1 MSHDG
6 SLLRSLYPI
15 IKRDKRF
22 ENLVK
27 NDVYFFGLERM
38 VAGVVEFNKS
48 FPFDYE
54 MLNPY
59 PNSNP
64 YIRRQPRN
72 IGELSKLFFKWT
84 SQKIPNLIDY
94 YHEESEGHTY
104 LSTKIFVEKEKPAA
118 SASSTNPKQKKTR
131 CSERSVRPA
140 ASSTK
145 RKINTNSVKKQKTTR
160 CSERLKQ
167 VKQAGEDESV
177 RPAASSTKRTI
188 NTNSVEKQKK
198 SRCSE
203 RLQRDN
209 SASEDE
215 SVDSYETLPNLCN
228 SCFSADCNVPPE
240 ECPAYYVND
249 GG

>member
-48 FPFDYE
+48 LPFVYE

-59 PNSNP
+59 PNNNP

-145 RKINTNSVKKQKTTR
+145 RKINTNSVKKQKT
-160 CSERLKQ
+160 
-167 VKQAGEDESV
+167 
-177 RPAASSTKRTI
+177 
-188 NTNSVEKQKK
+188 
-198 SRCSE
+198 RCSE
-203 RLQRDN
+203 RLQRYN
-209 SASEDE
+209 SASEDK

-228 SCFSADCNVPPE
+228 SCYSADCNVPPE

>member
-48 FPFDYE
+48 LPFVYE

-145 RKINTNSVKKQKTTR
+145 R
-160 CSERLKQ
+160 
-167 VKQAGEDESV
+167 
-177 RPAASSTKRTI
+177 TI

-203 RLQRDN
+203 H